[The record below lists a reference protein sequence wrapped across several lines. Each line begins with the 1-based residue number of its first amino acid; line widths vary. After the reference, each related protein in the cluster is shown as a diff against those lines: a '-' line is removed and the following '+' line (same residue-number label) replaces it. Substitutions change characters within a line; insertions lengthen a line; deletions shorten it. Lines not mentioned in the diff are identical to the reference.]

1 MKTAVI
7 KTFILLIV
15 LLTATAFPYKMCI
28 RDRYIPEERTKE
40 YYKKRP
46 CPKIVCMAADILEE
60 YLDEHGYLTGKGI

>member
-1 MKTAVI
+1 MSVSDKV
-7 KTFILLIV
+7 KSDLEKVVKQDFISSNG
-15 LLTATAFPYKMCI
+15 A
-28 RDRYIPEERTKE
+28 YIPEESTKE